1 MLGNE
6 PNTPFQL
13 QSSHEICNNST
24 NASKIQNSFSCT
36 AYVRMKKAKNGYAVR
51 QLKAQHRVY
60 YSGRS
65 PMEGSPARELEL
77 TATYR
82 VGIDIGEWKSLR
94 KVTGQ
99 ENPQWPSDPPEIMT

>member
-1 MLGNE
+1 
-6 PNTPFQL
+6 
-13 QSSHEICNNST
+13 
-24 NASKIQNSFSCT
+24 
-36 AYVRMKKAKNGYAVR
+36 
-51 QLKAQHRVY
+51 
-60 YSGRS
+60 
-65 PMEGSPARELEL
+65 MEGSPARELEL